1 MLKPPP
7 PLIDERGI
15 IHKALK
21 LLPNQLRGRFLE
33 VLAELQDESCY
44 RYQRF
49 HKTKLKRIKG
59 TQIPLYCAKID
70 DAERWKLYLY
80 YQEGKLYLQDIIY
93 PVAKPHKDSLDII
106 AELNDF

>member
-1 MLKPPP
+1 MVQLSPS
-7 PLIDERGI
+7 LVDERGI
-15 IHKALK
+15 IRKALT
-21 LLPNQLRGRFLE
+21 LLPPQLRGRFLE

-49 HKTKLKRIKG
+49 FKTKLKRIKG
-59 TQIPLYCAKID
+59 IQIPLYCARID

-80 YQEGKLYLQDIIY
+80 YQEGKLYLQDIIC
-93 PVAKPHKDSLDII
+93 PLPKANKDSLDII